1 MTNSTTCDAAERL
14 SSRTTAAGQF
24 QYVYDSNNGLL
35 ASVSNLAAGIQVVYG
50 FDVID
55 RVTNIVWRNSTG
67 GVLRAFDYSYNA
79 AGMITNV
86 ARETAAESV
95 GYGVDSLDRITSA
108 NASYLTASYAWDLAG
123 NPTLRIENGVTNN
136 CVLTNGNRLVSWA
149 GGTNRFDT
157 AGNVTNIVRGGVNW
171 GLIWNSQ
178 YQLTE
183 MRSNNVAVERYGYD
197 ALGRRSWTWDGA
209 ATNYHLYNG
218 IHVMADVTA
227 TGSLIR
233 TYSYSA
239 GIDNLS
245 AITVHTGAVAK
256 TYYCLTDHAGTVHA
270 LADNT
275 GAVVEAYRFDPWG
288 RVLGTWNGAGQSIA
302 ASAIGNRYLLHG
314 REYSWRTGLYY
325 FRARYFDPQTARWL
339 SKDPLGIAGGQNLYQ
354 AMNCNLVRFRDS
366 FGLCKSGEDFVSY
379 YRDRLIKSSQNDSW
393 PAWNGWDPLH
403 VIGDTLSDWQVDI
416 GQWDSSIYEYKG
428 RVMKANQMGNYAAGY
443 LTTELWG
450 PLIASA
456 ALICVEGGSLFD
468 DSPSGSR
475 WSDAMGSWKYNFEG
489 MGQKLQ
495 ENRAADDA
503 YYESGQM
510 WIDSTPP

>member
-1 MTNSTTCDAAERL
+1 
-14 SSRTTAAGQF
+14 
-24 QYVYDSNNGLL
+24 
-35 ASVSNLAAGIQVVYG
+35 
-50 FDVID
+50 
-55 RVTNIVWRNSTG
+55 
-67 GVLRAFDYSYNA
+67 
-79 AGMITNV
+79 MITNV
-86 ARETAAESV
+86 ARETSTENV

-275 GAVVEAYRFDPWG
+275 GAVVKSYRFDPWG

-314 REYSWRTGLYY
+314 REYSWRTDLYY

-339 SKDPLGIAGGQNLYQ
+339 SKDPLGIAGGANLYQ
-354 AMNCNLVRFRDS
+354 TMNDNVVRFRDPSGNCSQNSSGFWHS
-366 FGLCKSGEDFVSY
+366 FGNALNNTADAIGTAFGAEIYDLTHLSWSAQM
-379 YRDRLIKSSQNDSW
+379 YRDAANRLWSTETPVVPSATPYVATALGVSASASIVALVAMTGLNNSRGQSPTPPGWNNSWQQLPGTRNQSGMNWWDSNGGEWRYHQGGDTWHPVPHWDYNPWDSW
-393 PAWNGWDPLH
+393 NSP
-403 VIGDTLSDWQVDI
+403 WQNV
-416 GQWDSSIYEYKG
+416 
-428 RVMKANQMGNYAAGY
+428 
-443 LTTELWG
+443 
-450 PLIASA
+450 P
-456 ALICVEGGSLFD
+456 
-468 DSPSGSR
+468 
-475 WSDAMGSWKYNFEG
+475 
-489 MGQKLQ
+489 
-495 ENRAADDA
+495 
-503 YYESGQM
+503 
-510 WIDSTPP
+510 